1 MRSVRDSGSVS
12 AGAEMIWGALDWL
25 RRLARRTPPSRP
37 TGREQFQAKTRNELL
52 ALAKEVGIQGR
63 HRMSKRDLVASLS
76 PPASSGT
83 LAKDTPVDS
92 MKKPAGQ
99 EEPARATG
107 IARSAL
113 SPAGATGSLKVSR
126 SAKPRGRAV
135 VRPRVDET
143 EPPPEELTELPTSYR
158 PPRLTL
164 LEVEPCRVH
173 AYWEVTPQ
181 DCDAAL
187 KRLGP
192 QPTSA
197 AWVLRFYDVTYID
210 FDGSNAHTYFDVS
223 IDTIA
228 SGWYV
233 DLWSGDKSYCA
244 EIGVRAPDGRFA
256 PVCRSNFVDLP
267 RTEPAPLYGPQW
279 LNVDGACKIAE
290 RVPEPEPEGGL
301 REPATISVPAVYDDS
316 AGEGVP
322 SPEEEL
328 LPWPVELAGGDGDG
342 ASVEPRGVNLPP
354 VTRQG
359 GQTDSQGHAACAGQR
374 GKNSILVGQP
384 VGQAEG
390 EREVDNDS
398 AAVGLASPEDA
409 GSIPRPIELAGGDGN
424 GASVE
429 PRGVN
434 SAPVTRQA
442 GQTDGQGHA
451 ACAGQRGE
459 TSIPVAWPV
468 VPTEGTRCAA
478 SVAPGGAAS
487 LSLSMAQGGGDGG
500 QVSIEPQRVASM
512 PIPQPTGRADAEGQ
526 IASAATPGA
535 TRLGQPSPYQA
546 VGEVPQISNVEMR
559 RRYGE
564 LLARVPPTASQ
575 LETRARH
582 KPGFVPEAAPLQ
594 IRVEGAQQTL
604 ASSESVSSFGSGG
617 SWDLSNPKAVGA
629 IDLRLNAEVVIS
641 GRAQP
646 GQTVQVN
653 GRWLKVGADGTFSL
667 RLALPVAR
675 EHSEPSGK

>member
-1 MRSVRDSGSVS
+1 
-12 AGAEMIWGALDWL
+12 MIWGALDWL

-83 LAKDTPVDS
+83 LVKDTPVDS
-92 MKKPAGQ
+92 MKKPAGK
-99 EEPARATG
+99 EVPACATG

-113 SPAGATGSLKVSR
+113 SPAGATKSLKVSR

-135 VRPRVDET
+135 VRPRVGET
-143 EPPPEELTELPTSYR
+143 EPPPEKLTELPTSYR

-173 AYWEVTPQ
+173 AYWEITPQ
-181 DCDAAL
+181 DYDAAL
-187 KRLGP
+187 KRFGP

-223 IDTIA
+223 IDTMA

-279 LNVDGACKIAE
+279 LSVDGAFEIVE
-290 RVPEPEPEGGL
+290 RVPEPQPEGASC
-301 REPATISVPAVYDDS
+301 EPVSTGVPEVYDDS
-316 AGEGVP
+316 AWEGRP
-322 SPEEEL
+322 SPEDEL
-328 LPWPVELAGGDGDG
+328 PMPWPVEMADGDGDG
-342 ASVEPRGVNLPP
+342 ASVEPRGIKSPP
-354 VTRQG
+354 VTGQLP
-359 GQTDSQGHAACAGQR
+359 QTDGDGHAARAEQR
-374 GKNSILVGQP
+374 GKNSILVGRP
-384 VGQAEG
+384 VGRAEG
-390 EREVDNDS
+390 EREADNDS
-398 AAVGLASPEDA
+398 GGGALASPED
-409 GSIPRPIELAGGDGN
+409 ELPMPWPVEMAGGGGDR
-424 GASVE
+424 ASVE

-442 GQTDGQGHA
+442 EQTEGQGHA
-451 ACAGQRGE
+451 PWEGQRDE
-459 TSIPVAWPV
+459 TSTPVAWPV
-468 VPTEGTRCAA
+468 GPAEGAGCAA
-478 SVAPGGAAS
+478 SVASGGAAS
-487 LSLSMAQGGGDGG
+487 LSVSMAQRGGTGG
-500 QVSIEPQRVASM
+500 QVSIEARRVPSK
-512 PIPQPTGRADAEGQ
+512 PIPQLTGRAAEAEAQ
-526 IASAATPGA
+526 TASAATPGS
-535 TRLGQPSPYQA
+535 TRFGQPSPRQA
-546 VGEVPQISNVEMR
+546 VGEVPQVSNVEMR

-575 LETRARH
+575 FETRARH
-582 KPGFVPEAAPLQ
+582 NPGSVPEATSLQ
-594 IRVEGAQQTL
+594 IRVEGAQQTS

-646 GQTVQVN
+646 GQSVQVN

-667 RLALPVAR
+667 RLALPVAK

>member
-113 SPAGATGSLKVSR
+113 SPAGATESLKVSR

-267 RTEPAPLYGPQW
+267 RTEPAPLYEPQW
-279 LNVDGACKIAE
+279 LNVDGAFEIVE
-290 RVPEPEPEGGL
+290 RVPEPEGTS
-301 REPATISVPAVYDDS
+301 REPVATSVPEVYDDS
-316 AGEGVP
+316 AGEGLP
-322 SPEEEL
+322 SPGDEL
-328 LPWPVELAGGDGDG
+328 PMPWPVEMAGGDGDGASVEPRGVNSALVTRQLPQLDGDGHAACAEQRGENSILVGRSAGQAEGEREVDNDSGGEGLPSPDDGLLPRSIELAGGDGDG
-342 ASVEPRGVNLPP
+342 ASVEPRGANSAP
-354 VTRQG
+354 VTRQLP
-359 GQTDSQGHAACAGQR
+359 QTDGDGHAACAGQR
-374 GKNSILVGQP
+374 
-384 VGQAEG
+384 
-390 EREVDNDS
+390 D
-398 AAVGLASPEDA
+398 
-409 GSIPRPIELAGGDGN
+409 
-424 GASVE
+424 
-429 PRGVN
+429 
-434 SAPVTRQA
+434 
-442 GQTDGQGHA
+442 
-451 ACAGQRGE
+451 E

-468 VPTEGTRCAA
+468 GPTEGTGYAA
-478 SVAPGGAAS
+478 SVASGEAAS
-487 LSLSMAQGGGDGG
+487 LSVSMAQRGGDAG
-500 QVSIEPQRVASM
+500 QVSIEPQRVPST
-512 PIPQPTGRADAEGQ
+512 PIPQLTGRAADAEAQ
-526 IASAATPGA
+526 TASATTPGA
-535 TRLGQPSPYQA
+535 PRFGQPSPRQA
-546 VGEVPQISNVEMR
+546 VGEVPQVSNVEMH

-564 LLARVPPTASQ
+564 LLARVRPTVSQ
-575 LETRARH
+575 FETRARH
-582 KPGFVPEAAPLQ
+582 NPGSVPEAASLQ
-594 IRVEGAQQTL
+594 IRVEGAQQTS

-667 RLALPVAR
+667 RLALPFVK
-675 EHSEPSGK
+675 EHTERSGK